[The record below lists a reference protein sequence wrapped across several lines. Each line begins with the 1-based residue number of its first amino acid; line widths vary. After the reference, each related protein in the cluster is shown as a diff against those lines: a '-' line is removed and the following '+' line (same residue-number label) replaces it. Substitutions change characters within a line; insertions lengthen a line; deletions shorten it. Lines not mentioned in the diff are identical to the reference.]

1 MHCFWGPIFNSSKNQ
16 FWQQIWHPADQEN
29 KILSQLLLAALQT
42 TSQLQM
48 VAWNDSVTVE
58 IKGYNFWLEIPT
70 SVFFP
75 PRATRKLHDEM
86 HQKKSQVNFGVVEE
100 PEFPPT
106 DSLNLLC

>member
-1 MHCFWGPIFNSSKNQ
+1 VFGDPFSTAQKTNIGNRFGTLQIKRTHFKSVASCGSSNYK
-16 FWQQIWHPADQEN
+16 P
-29 KILSQLLLAALQT
+29 
-42 TSQLQM
+42 TSKM
-48 VAWNDSVTVE
+48 VAWNVE

-70 SVFFP
+70 SVFFS

-100 PEFPPT
+100 VEFPPT